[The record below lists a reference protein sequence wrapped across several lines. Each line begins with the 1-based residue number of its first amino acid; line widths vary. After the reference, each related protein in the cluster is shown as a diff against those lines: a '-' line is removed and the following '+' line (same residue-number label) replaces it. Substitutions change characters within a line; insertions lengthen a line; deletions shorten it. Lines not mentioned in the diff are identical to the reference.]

1 MRARTSQRAM
11 IALAVLGL
19 VALITDS
26 SRALANTIDVT
37 VDGVRSSRGQILIA
51 LHDTPA
57 SFTSRWSGAVA
68 TLRVPAG
75 QRPVVVTFRDVPP
88 GIYALIAVH
97 DEDDDGQM
105 TKSLIGFP
113 QEGFGTS
120 NNPGFLGPPRFRAA
134 RFTLDSPARIAIRM
148 VYP

>member
-1 MRARTSQRAM
+1 MRAGFFLRAM
-11 IALAVLGL
+11 ITIVLGASI
-19 VALITDS
+19 VSVTEPAV
-26 SRALANTIDVT
+26 ANTIDVT
-37 VDGVRSSRGQILIA
+37 VDGVRSARGQILIA
-51 LHDTPA
+51 LHNTPS
-57 SFTSRWSGAVA
+57 SFPSRWSGAVA

-75 QRPVVVTFRDVPP
+75 PRPVVATFRNVPP
-88 GIYALIAVH
+88 GDYALVAVH
-97 DEDDDGQM
+97 DEDGDGQM